1 MLEIL
6 TDFSRF
12 YNKTKFSG
20 LETHIANSYMN
31 PLLQMYKF
39 TPLLR
44 NLALQHTATACTK
57 EDCMLCQMG
66 FLFDMLDKANGQNC
80 QATNFLK
87 TFSSLSTGMQSS
99 FFLTLLL
106 SLHVVSIISGTNKGC
121 PLLRRRYL
129 VFSCQAWSTGG
140 RLIK

>member
-1 MLEIL
+1 MSHIFEIL
-6 TDFSRF
+6 PFDRNFHNSSF
-12 YNKTKFSG
+12 YRYFNKTRFSG

-44 NLALQHTATACTK
+44 NLALQHTATSCTK

-87 TFSSLSTGMQSS
+87 TFSSLPTGV
-99 FFLTLLL
+99 L
-106 SLHVVSIISGTNKGC
+106 SLVPCVITMNCSTDRDC
-121 PLLRRRYL
+121 PIFWWPSRG
-129 VFSCQAWSTGG
+129 FSCST
-140 RLIK
+140 RCT